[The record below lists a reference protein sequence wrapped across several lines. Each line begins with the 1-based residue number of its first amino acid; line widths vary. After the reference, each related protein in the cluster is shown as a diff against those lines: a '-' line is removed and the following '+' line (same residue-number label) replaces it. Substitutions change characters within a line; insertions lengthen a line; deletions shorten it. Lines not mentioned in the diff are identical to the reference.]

1 MLRHICRVAILLLAA
16 ACNAAFADAVF
27 TDSSFNLADYLF
39 SAPFTSPAGVT
50 LSISQCPS
58 CGNGGTALEIIVNVP
73 DTGTGGILVVN
84 STFGYNPATDGAI
97 QSISAQVDKNLL
109 EAADTTGPAT
119 VGNTFR
125 PLILQDGMYYLAAIP
140 GPGGTSL
147 PFTSGYSSI
156 AQSGLHATDFSGYD
170 PLTNTFSAGSHPN
183 FAGDPILFGL
193 GQIAGSAGFP
203 NNSIRAQYDN
213 LTINVTAVPVPEP
226 ATLALL
232 GLGLAGLGFSRR
244 KR

>member
-1 MLRHICRVAILLLAA
+1 MRIARSTGHSRPSPILKGGQVASSGARKGRAMLRHICRVAILLLAA

-27 TDSSFNLADYLF
+27 PDSSFTLADYLF

-109 EAADTTGPAT
+109 EAADTVLELIT
-119 VGNTFR
+119 NN
-125 PLILQDGMYYLAAIP
+125 PLPPSKNAPCG
-140 GPGGTSL
+140 
-147 PFTSGYSSI
+147 
-156 AQSGLHATDFSGYD
+156 
-170 PLTNTFSAGSHPN
+170 
-183 FAGDPILFGL
+183 
-193 GQIAGSAGFP
+193 
-203 NNSIRAQYDN
+203 
-213 LTINVTAVPVPEP
+213 
-226 ATLALL
+226 
-232 GLGLAGLGFSRR
+232 
-244 KR
+244 